1 MVELDDAE
9 LYRKYADELMR
20 YASALAGPGGAEDLL
35 ASAVLA
41 AIATPGW
48 SRVDNK
54 RAYLYR
60 VVLHEAIRLRRSADR
75 RLRREQRVAV
85 SDQHDPTLRDV
96 DVLAAL
102 RRLSVRQRAVVFLT
116 YWADLSPAAVA
127 STIDSSERTVEREL
141 ARAKQRL
148 ETLLS

>member
-20 YASALAGPGGAEDLL
+20 YASALAGPGGAEDLF
-35 ASAVLA
+35 ASAFLA
-41 AIATPGW
+41 AIASPGW
-48 SRVDNK
+48 KGVDNK

-60 VVLHEAIRLRRSADR
+60 VVLHEAIRFRRSTDR
-75 RLRREQRVAV
+75 RLRREQHVAT
-85 SDQHDPTLRDV
+85 SDRHDPSSSDIDV
-96 DVLAAL
+96 VSAL

-116 YWADLSPAAVA
+116 YWADLAPAAVA
-127 STIDSSERTVEREL
+127 ATIDSSERTVEREL

-148 ETLLS
+148 ETFLS